1 MKTIVINPKD
11 RTITEAEYNGDFKEI
26 YTLLSF
32 EDFEVDTFTAVR
44 IDESETIFVD
54 DNGLI
59 NHNGNYN
66 GFFYV
71 KGDYPVM
78 LAGKGIILATDAEG
92 ESIGTK
98 LTLDQVK
105 DMILFGHPVLN
116 HLTGQAAFQ
125 DTDNVLHMLDQ

>member
-32 EDFEVDTFTAVR
+32 EDFGVDTFTAVR

-59 NHNGNYN
+59 NDNGNYN

-78 LAGKGIILATDAEG
+78 LAGKGVILATDAEG

-105 DMILFGHPVLN
+105 NMILFGHPVLN